1 MVCDI
6 VVLVFAIFSWIL
18 LKRNI
23 ENYIKSCKTNS
34 ILEDLQI
41 ENVMQGF
48 VETMNVLREH
58 QKEWEVCSTYHWSTE
73 TTQRWKIWKE
83 IFEVRIMGIHLT
95 PTQLKVSCIVI
106 FLAECKTV
114 AAVSACLSAVVILL
128 RTSPPPVAAGTNPLL
143 DAIHYDAHMKIIM
156 FIWFFLFNIY
166 SSDMTHK
173 EKRKARV
180 KQYLRQLKA
189 MVPPSSGKKGK
200 MGTLSALQHVI
211 GSLQKIQGMHLI
223 DGAGDRVFSGLYI
236 MYY

>member
-1 MVCDI
+1 
-6 VVLVFAIFSWIL
+6 
-18 LKRNI
+18 
-23 ENYIKSCKTNS
+23 
-34 ILEDLQI
+34 
-41 ENVMQGF
+41 
-48 VETMNVLREH
+48 
-58 QKEWEVCSTYHWSTE
+58 
-73 TTQRWKIWKE
+73 
-83 IFEVRIMGIHLT
+83 MGIHLT
-95 PTQLKVSCIVI
+95 PTQLKVSCIVL

-143 DAIHYDAHMKIIM
+143 DYSDTIHYDAHIKFIM
-156 FIWFFLFNIY
+156 FISYFLFNIY

-223 DGAGDRVFSGLYI
+223 DGAGDS
-236 MYY
+236 

>member
-1 MVCDI
+1 
-6 VVLVFAIFSWIL
+6 
-18 LKRNI
+18 
-23 ENYIKSCKTNS
+23 
-34 ILEDLQI
+34 
-41 ENVMQGF
+41 
-48 VETMNVLREH
+48 
-58 QKEWEVCSTYHWSTE
+58 
-73 TTQRWKIWKE
+73 
-83 IFEVRIMGIHLT
+83 MGIHLT
-95 PTQLKVSCIVI
+95 PTQLKVSCIVL

-143 DAIHYDAHMKIIM
+143 DYSDTIHYDAHIKFIM
-156 FIWFFLFNIY
+156 FISYFLFNIY

-223 DGAGDRVFSGLYI
+223 DRVGDRVFSGLYI

>member
-1 MVCDI
+1 MHC
-6 VVLVFAIFSWIL
+6 FIFGRMQDSSSSFSMSL
-18 LKRNI
+18 SGSDTFEDQPSTSGCR
-23 ENYIKSCKTNS
+23 YKS
-34 ILEDLQI
+34 
-41 ENVMQGF
+41 
-48 VETMNVLREH
+48 
-58 QKEWEVCSTYHWSTE
+58 
-73 TTQRWKIWKE
+73 
-83 IFEVRIMGIHLT
+83 LT
-95 PTQLKVSCIVI
+95 GL
-106 FLAECKTV
+106 
-114 AAVSACLSAVVILL
+114 
-128 RTSPPPVAAGTNPLL
+128 
-143 DAIHYDAHMKIIM
+143 HYDAHIKFIM
-156 FIWFFLFNIY
+156 FISYFLFNIY

>member
-1 MVCDI
+1 
-6 VVLVFAIFSWIL
+6 
-18 LKRNI
+18 
-23 ENYIKSCKTNS
+23 
-34 ILEDLQI
+34 
-41 ENVMQGF
+41 
-48 VETMNVLREH
+48 
-58 QKEWEVCSTYHWSTE
+58 
-73 TTQRWKIWKE
+73 
-83 IFEVRIMGIHLT
+83 MGIHLT

-211 GSLQKIQGMHLI
+211 GSLQKIQGMH
-223 DGAGDRVFSGLYI
+223 
-236 MYY
+236 

>member
-1 MVCDI
+1 
-6 VVLVFAIFSWIL
+6 
-18 LKRNI
+18 
-23 ENYIKSCKTNS
+23 
-34 ILEDLQI
+34 
-41 ENVMQGF
+41 
-48 VETMNVLREH
+48 
-58 QKEWEVCSTYHWSTE
+58 
-73 TTQRWKIWKE
+73 
-83 IFEVRIMGIHLT
+83 MGIHLT
-95 PTQLKVSCIVI
+95 PTQLKVSCIVL

-143 DAIHYDAHMKIIM
+143 DYSDTIHYDAHIKFIM
-156 FIWFFLFNIY
+156 FISYFLFNIY

-211 GSLQKIQGMHLI
+211 GSLQKIQGMHLHVI
-223 DGAGDRVFSGLYI
+223 DRVGDRVFNGLYI